1 MDDQTYES
9 LKTEIYSLYDA
20 EMIEWTHALL
30 YEKIKLV
37 LKGYF
42 NVQRTQLLY
51 AEHQQLISYQNHHGL
66 PFSIIDS
73 FIKEEDFEPKMQWLY
88 EMYEHQY
95 DDVLAYREGEQVL
108 VVILL
113 QSTEQWIAFKKE
125 ERYQE
130 FSRMFFQAC
139 RFITKLMK
147 MQNRETNYRKLYE
160 VTKAFNAT
168 MESKEILDLVMRTIK
183 ERFPNM
189 RVDLLLSHEQ
199 KEHVTSYRLFDY
211 LNERQLTIEAFLS
224 GEMTIDEGRLPTR
237 VVRNVPI
244 KGKQGIYGILQI
256 CSSKSYVY
264 SELEIEFIQM
274 VAQSAGNALENA
286 SLYNQSSNLIDD
298 LQLVNETS
306 KRLNDNLGLREMIV
320 FLKNQLVRAFHPT
333 EYAFVFFE
341 EGLLHILKESS
352 PYFASE
358 RGERYLYQ
366 IGQRVIETN
375 DAIFDADF
383 DIDSSKVP
391 EFQSLIAAPVI
402 SRGQVQ
408 GFVILLHQEKYA
420 FSFEDFKLV
429 RSLISHASLALS
441 NILLREQ
448 LQELVDK
455 DSLTKLYSRRY
466 ADKVIAQSLKYD
478 ECGVLLILDIDDFKK
493 INDTHG
499 HAIGDQVLVQAAKI
513 VKSIVGEYGIASRWG
528 GEEITVLL
536 PAIDLSNGLKFADQI
551 LEQIPIKTTPKV
563 TVSMGVMY
571 WSKAN
576 QYTYKELFI
585 FTDEALY
592 EAKGTGKNKY
602 VIYKPLQSDG

>member
-9 LKTEIYSLYDA
+9 LKTEIYSLYDV
-20 EMIEWTHALL
+20 EMIDWTHILL
-30 YEKIKLV
+30 YEKINMV
-37 LKGYF
+37 LKNYF

-51 AEHQQLISYQNHHGL
+51 AEHQQLVSYQTYNNL
-66 PFSIIDS
+66 PCSILDS
-73 FIKEEDFEPKMQWLY
+73 RIKEEEFNQKMQWLY
-88 EMYEHQY
+88 DMYNHQY
-95 DDVLAYREGEQVL
+95 DDVLAYREEEQIL
-108 VVILL
+108 ALILL
-113 QSTEQWIAFKKE
+113 QSTNQWTEFKKTE
-125 ERYQE
+125 QYNE
-130 FSRMFFQAC
+130 FRRMFFRAC
-139 RFITKLMK
+139 NFITKLMK
-147 MQNRETNYRKLYE
+147 MQNRESNYRKLYE

-168 MESKEILDLVMRTIK
+168 MESKEILDIVMQTIK

-189 RVDLLLSHEQ
+189 SVDLLLSHEQ
-199 KEHVTSYRLFDY
+199 KEQVTSYRLFDY

-224 GEMTIDEGRLPTR
+224 GEMTIDTGRLPTR

-256 CSSKSYVY
+256 CSSEHYVY

-286 SLYNQSSNLIDD
+286 SLYNQSSNLIND

-306 KRLNDNLGLREMIV
+306 KRLNDNLELHEMII
-320 FLKNQLVRAFHPT
+320 FLKNQLVRAFKPT

-358 RGERYLYQ
+358 WGERYLYQ
-366 IGQRVIETN
+366 IGQKIIETN

-391 EFQSLIAAPVI
+391 EFQSLIAAPVV

-408 GFVILLHQEKYA
+408 GFVILLHREKYA

-429 RSLISHASLALS
+429 RSLISHASLAVS

-493 INDTHG
+493 VNDIHG
-499 HAIGDQVLVQAAKI
+499 HAIGDQVLVQVANI
-513 VKSIVGEYGIASRWG
+513 VKSIVGEYGVASRWG

-536 PAIDLSNGLKFADQI
+536 PAIDLESGLRYANEI
-551 LEQIPIKTTPKV
+551 LEQIPVSTNPQV
-563 TVSMGVMY
+563 TVSMGVMH
-571 WSKAN
+571 WSEAN

-592 EAKGTGKNKY
+592 EAKETGKNKY
-602 VIYKPLQSDG
+602 VIYKPLQSNG

>member
-9 LKTEIYSLYDA
+9 LKTEIYSLYDV
-20 EMIEWTHALL
+20 EMIDWTHILL
-30 YEKIKLV
+30 YEKINMV
-37 LKGYF
+37 LKNYF

-51 AEHQQLISYQNHHGL
+51 AEHQQLVSYQTYNNL
-66 PFSIIDS
+66 PCSILDS
-73 FIKEEDFEPKMQWLY
+73 RIKEEEFDRKMQWLY
-88 EMYEHQY
+88 DMYDHQY
-95 DDVLAYREGEQVL
+95 DDVLAYREEDQIL
-108 VVILL
+108 TLILL
-113 QSTEQWIAFKKE
+113 QSTDQWTEFKKTE
-125 ERYQE
+125 QYHE
-130 FSRMFFQAC
+130 FSRMFFRAC
-139 RFITKLMK
+139 NFITKLMK
-147 MQNRETNYRKLYE
+147 MQNRESNYRKLYE

-168 MESKEILDLVMRTIK
+168 MESKEILDIVMQTIK

-189 RVDLLLSHEQ
+189 SVDLLLSHEQ
-199 KEHVTSYRLFDY
+199 KEQVTSYRLFDY
-211 LNERQLTIEAFLS
+211 LNERQLTIDAFLS
-224 GEMTIDEGRLPTR
+224 GEMTIDTGWLPTR

-256 CSSKSYVY
+256 CSSEHYVY

-286 SLYNQSSNLIDD
+286 SLYNQSSNLIND

-306 KRLNDNLGLREMIV
+306 KRLNDNLELHEMII
-320 FLKNQLVRAFHPT
+320 FLKDQLVRAFKPT

-358 RGERYLYQ
+358 WGERYLYQ
-366 IGQRVIETN
+366 IGQKIIETN

-408 GFVILLHQEKYA
+408 GFVILLHREKYA

-429 RSLISHASLALS
+429 RSLISHASLAVS

-493 INDTHG
+493 VNDTHG
-499 HAIGDQVLVQAAKI
+499 HAIGDQVLVQVATI
-513 VKSIVGEYGIASRWG
+513 VKSIVGEYGVASRWG

-536 PAIDLSNGLKFADQI
+536 PAIDLESGLRYANEI
-551 LEQIPIKTTPKV
+551 LEQIPVSTNPQV
-563 TVSMGVMY
+563 TVSMGVMH
-571 WSKAN
+571 WSEAN

-592 EAKGTGKNKY
+592 EAKETGKNKY
-602 VIYKPLQSDG
+602 VIYKPLQSNG